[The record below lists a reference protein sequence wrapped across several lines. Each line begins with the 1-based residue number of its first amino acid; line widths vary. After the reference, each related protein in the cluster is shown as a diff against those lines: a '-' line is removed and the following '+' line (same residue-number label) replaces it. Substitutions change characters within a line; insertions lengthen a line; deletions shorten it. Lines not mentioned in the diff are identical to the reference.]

1 MKKNTLFVS
10 LVAGFGSL
18 AAVFAVLNNGGEAQY
33 SSREMDASATASKV
47 NSEFFSEM
55 RKNVKTGKV
64 EAADYINAV
73 QSAKFA
79 KSSRATTLNWE
90 FSGPDNVGGR
100 ARHVLVD
107 NANPDV
113 IYAGGAGGGMYVS
126 TNASGTWNYK
136 STDWENIQVS
146 TLAQDGNGRV
156 YAGTGFYADA
166 GPATG
171 GAFPGG
177 GVWVSDDRGDTWSH
191 LPSTLPSAGG
201 SDEWSYVNLS
211 LIHISEPTRPY

>member
-79 KSSRATTLNWE
+79 KSSSVFR
-90 FSGPDNVGGR
+90 SV
-100 ARHVLVD
+100 
-107 NANPDV
+107 
-113 IYAGGAGGGMYVS
+113 
-126 TNASGTWNYK
+126 
-136 STDWENIQVS
+136 
-146 TLAQDGNGRV
+146 
-156 YAGTGFYADA
+156 
-166 GPATG
+166 
-171 GAFPGG
+171 
-177 GVWVSDDRGDTWSH
+177 GDTPISSH
-191 LPSTLPSAGG
+191 LVLYGATFS
-201 SDEWSYVNLS
+201 
-211 LIHISEPTRPY
+211 